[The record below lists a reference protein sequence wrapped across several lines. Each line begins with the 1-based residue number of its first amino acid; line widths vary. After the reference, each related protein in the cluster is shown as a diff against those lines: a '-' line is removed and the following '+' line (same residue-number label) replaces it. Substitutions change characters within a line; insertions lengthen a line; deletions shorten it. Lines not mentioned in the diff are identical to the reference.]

1 MSFSLRVRDVLV
13 YLTDFQRGWISLVAD
28 AQNVILSIR
37 LSAHTFHDPDRAADS
52 NCLCAGNLTDDLEI
66 LDHFQYYSIILL
78 YRQISAL
85 PSYTRAVEK

>member
-1 MSFSLRVRDVLV
+1 MP
-13 YLTDFQRGWISLVAD
+13 D
-28 AQNVILSIR
+28 AQTLAWLLLEPRYVR
-37 LSAHTFHDPDRAADS
+37 LSAHTFYDPDRATDS
-52 NCLCAGNLTDDLEI
+52 NCLCAGNLADNLKI

>member
-1 MSFSLRVRDVLV
+1 MGFSLRVRNALV
-13 YLTDFQRGWISLVAD
+13 HLTDFQRDWISLVVD

-37 LSAHTFHDPDRAADS
+37 LSAHTFYDPDRAADS
-52 NCLCAGNLTDDLEI
+52 NCLCAGNLADNLKI